1 MAQFSSQYGD
11 LEIRILGRQERGYPV
26 EMALDQELTFERG
39 WLDPSF
45 LPWLPSADPMEDG
58 EKLSRWLFSD
68 PNVRAGWDETRGRSP
83 QRRIRLH
90 IDDTAPELH
99 AIRWKLLMDLHDPKS
114 PSVIAASEQT
124 PFSRYLAVKAPRAR
138 PVTEAPLRVL
148 LVIASPANL
157 EDDKSDGVQPPILL
171 SPVDCP

>member
-1 MAQFSSQYGD
+1 MMQFSSQYGD

-45 LPWLPSADPMEDG
+45 LPWLPSADPMADG
-58 EKLSRWLFSD
+58 ERLSRWLFSD

-83 QRRIRLH
+83 QRRIRLR

-99 AIRWKLLMDLHDPKS
+99 AIPCEPDEL
-114 PSVIAASEQT
+114 
-124 PFSRYLAVKAPRAR
+124 
-138 PVTEAPLRVL
+138 
-148 LVIASPANL
+148 
-157 EDDKSDGVQPPILL
+157 SDGV
-171 SPVDCP
+171 